1 MKKIKLSGKIH
12 LLISFTIFFVS
23 GAIARITND
32 IGLMTI
38 SLIFIYIG
46 VFSIFYIGV
55 AIVKTIFELPKKE
68 KNKKQNHY
76 YSYKK
81 KNYKVGKK
89 EEKEKYKSMTDKLYD
104 EAVKYYGK
112 HYVKGKSKQDV
123 VDEYLNE

>member
-1 MKKIKLSGKIH
+1 MKKIKLSAKIH

-23 GAIARITND
+23 GGIARITND

-55 AIVKTIFELPKKE
+55 SIVKTIFELPKKE
-68 KNKKQNHY
+68 
-76 YSYKK
+76 
-81 KNYKVGKK
+81 
-89 EEKEKYKSMTDKLYD
+89 EKEKYKYKSMTDKLYD

-112 HYVKGKSKQDV
+112 HYLKGKSKQDV